1 MAFRHGK
8 ATALFLDSLDAS
20 PYFNS
25 ADSPRTLTTAEVTAF
40 GANAKAYIPG
50 LEDAVLNAS
59 GFYDG
64 AIGQI
69 DEKLFNLSTSAAA
82 TYPATYCPDGGCII
96 GRQARLAD
104 CWNTS
109 VTVGTPVAGAATIN
123 MSAQVSGA
131 VDWGK
136 ILNDRTPIVT
146 ATTFLAPSVDWG
158 LAGMPTL
165 LGGQA
170 NIHITTNTW
179 SAATTV
185 KIQHSVDNSVWVDLI
200 TQTVPAGVAID
211 ATHPWGQP
219 TAYAPIAAPGTV
231 NRYTRASITTAAGA
245 GTITAV
251 VAFARF

>member
-8 ATALFLDSLDAS
+8 ATAIFLDSLDAS

-25 ADSPRTLTTAEVTAF
+25 ADSPRTIGTADVTAF
-40 GANAKAYIPG
+40 GATGKAYIAG

-59 GFYDG
+59 GFFDG
-64 AIGQI
+64 DVGQI
-69 DEKLFNLSTSAAA
+69 DDRLWALSSSATA

-109 VTVGTPVAGAATIN
+109 VTPSSPVGGAVTLK

-136 ILNDRTPIVT
+136 VLNDRTAYT
-146 ATTFLAPSVDWG
+146 TTGTFLSASVDWG
-158 LAGMPTL
+158 TGSTSAA
-165 LGGQA
+165 GGQA
-170 NIHITTNTW
+170 NIHVTTNTRTV
-179 SAATTV
+179 ATTV
-185 KIQHSVDNSVWVDLI
+185 KVQHSVDNSVWVDLI
-200 TQTVPAGVAID
+200 TQVVPAGVAID
-211 ATHPWGQP
+211 ATHPFGQP
-219 TAYAPIAAPGTV
+219 TAYAPMLAPGTV
-231 NRYTRASITTAAGA
+231 NRYVRASVTTVAGS